1 MRGLFTAFLI
11 FVCLVFFATCAM
23 LLSARPCAERASTI
37 LSGHV
42 RAPSIHKSPGALSSS
57 TCFRGLACSF
67 PGLFLY
73 EGVSIDDMVNDMYRA
88 MLGKVREG
96 AGAPRFSAVDIR
108 GEKFDTGAYLGKSNL
123 VLFFYRGHWCST
135 CGSELKGLKEEY
147 DRIRQQNAEVVAIS
161 TDNLDEAKNLAVDL
175 QLPFKLIS
183 DPDHRI
189 IDEYGVYDGENNTA
203 FITLIL
209 IDKAGIVRYKRIVE
223 GLEDMFSA
231 EEVTEHLKDMD

>member
-1 MRGLFTAFLI
+1 
-11 FVCLVFFATCAM
+11 
-23 LLSARPCAERASTI
+23 
-37 LSGHV
+37 
-42 RAPSIHKSPGALSSS
+42 
-57 TCFRGLACSF
+57 
-67 PGLFLY
+67 
-73 EGVSIDDMVNDMYRA
+73 MVKDMYRA

-96 AGAPRFSAVDIR
+96 TKAPMISAMDIR

-135 CGSELKGLKEEY
+135 CGNELKGLKQEY
-147 DRIRQQNAEVVAIS
+147 GSIKQQDAEVVAIS
-161 TDNLDEAKNLAVDL
+161 TDNPDEAKNLAVDL
-175 QLPFKLIS
+175 QLPFKVIS

-189 IDEYGVYDGENNTA
+189 IDEYGVYDGENGTA

-231 EEVTEHLKDMD
+231 EEVTEKLEEMD